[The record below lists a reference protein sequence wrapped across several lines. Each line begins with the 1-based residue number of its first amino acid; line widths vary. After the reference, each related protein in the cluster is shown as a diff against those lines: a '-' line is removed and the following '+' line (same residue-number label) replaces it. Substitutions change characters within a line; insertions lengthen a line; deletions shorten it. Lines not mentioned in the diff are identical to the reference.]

1 MLQNI
6 PTHVIAGPLGAGK
19 TSLIRHLLAC
29 KPADERWAVL
39 INEFGLVGIDAALLA
54 TADDGI
60 AIGEI
65 AGGCLCCVNGA
76 PFQIGLARL
85 LRSAR
90 PDRLFIEPSGLG
102 HPLQILAQLGEAPW
116 RGVLAVQP
124 LVMVLDALALRA
136 GNALPAVQLEAART
150 AGLLIMNKASGTD
163 ELCINTDLPTAQMLW
178 RDVDEIRFDQL
189 PIVDK
194 PDVIFVDKLIDGPS
208 ALGDLWVDKS
218 RVRCQVQD
226 HPDGWSIGWR
236 WHPQVQFDLQA
247 LGRWLEDEGW
257 RRAKLVI
264 HSTQGW
270 RSSNL
275 LAGQVAQWRTSEWRR
290 DSRVE
295 LIFDTP
301 QDAALLQQGLLRAQV
316 ADPLQD

>member
-19 TSLIRHLLAC
+19 TSLIRHLLTC
-29 KPADERWAVL
+29 KPAHERWAVL

-124 LVMVLDALALRA
+124 LVMVLDALALRV
-136 GNALPAVQLEAART
+136 GNALPAVQLEAARA

-163 ELCINTDLPTAQMLW
+163 ELCISTNLPTAQMLW
-178 RDVDEIRFDQL
+178 RDVDEICFDQL

-194 PDVIFVDKLIDGPS
+194 PVELFVDKLIDSPN

-218 RVRCQVQD
+218 LAQCQVQN

-236 WHPQVQFDLQA
+236 WHSQVQFDLQT
-247 LGRWLEDEGW
+247 LGRWLEDESW

-264 HSTQGW
+264 HSAQGW

-275 LAGQVAQWRTSEWRR
+275 LAGQTAQWRPSEWRR

-301 QDAALLQQGLLRAQV
+301 QDATRLQQGLLRAQV
-316 ADPLQD
+316 PDPLQD

>member
-136 GNALPAVQLEAART
+136 GSALPADQLEAART

-163 ELCINTDLPTAQMLW
+163 ELCISTDLPTAQMLW
-178 RDVDEIRFDQL
+178 QDVDETRFDQL

-194 PDVIFVDKLIDGPS
+194 PDVIFVDKLIDTPN

-301 QDAALLQQGLLRAQV
+301 QDATLLQQGLLLAQV
-316 ADPLQD
+316 PDPSQD

>member
-19 TSLIRHLLAC
+19 TSLIRHLLTC

-136 GNALPAVQLEAART
+136 GNALPAVQLEAAHT
-150 AGLLIMNKASGTD
+150 AGLLIMNKASGND
-163 ELCINTDLPTAQMLW
+163 ELCISTDLPTAQLLW
-178 RDVDEIRFDQL
+178 RDVDEIRLDQL

-194 PDVIFVDKLIDGPS
+194 PDVIFVDKLIDSPN

-218 RVRCQVQD
+218 RGLCQVQD

-236 WHPQVQFDLQA
+236 WHPQVQFDLQI
-247 LGRWLEDEGW
+247 LGHWLEDEGW

-301 QDAALLQQGLLRAQV
+301 QDATLLQQGLLLAQV
-316 ADPLQD
+316 PDPSQD